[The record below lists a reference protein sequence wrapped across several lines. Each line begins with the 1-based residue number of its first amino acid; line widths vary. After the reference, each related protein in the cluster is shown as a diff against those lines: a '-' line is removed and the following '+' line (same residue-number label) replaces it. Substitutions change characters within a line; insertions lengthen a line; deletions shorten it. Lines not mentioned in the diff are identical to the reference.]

1 MGFLDKAK
9 AAANDLVSQMDS
21 TFSGT
26 NAGPDPEKMFR
37 DLGMLT
43 YRRHTE
49 REVAPADVDR
59 LVTALQEVERS
70 GRALNFSQVTMGP
83 PPPGAAGSAPPPPP
97 GAAGSTQPPPAPPGA
112 AAAPPPPAPAP
123 APSSDPPPNSGQA
136 PPPPPPPPP
145 PPAG

>member
-9 AAANDLVSQMDS
+9 AAANDLVSQMDT

-70 GRALNFSQVTMGP
+70 GRALNFSQVTAGP

-97 GAAGSTQPPPAPPGA
+97 GTAGTAQPPPAPPAA
-112 AAAPPPPAPAP
+112 AAAPPPPAA
-123 APSSDPPPNSGQA
+123 DPTPTSGQA

-145 PPAG
+145 PPG

>member
-9 AAANDLVSQMDS
+9 AAANDLVSQVDA
-21 TFSGT
+21 TLSGT

-49 REVAPADVDR
+49 REVAPADVER
-59 LVTALQEVERS
+59 LVTALQEVEKS
-70 GRALNFSQVTMGP
+70 GRALNFNQVTAGP
-83 PPPGAAGSAPPPPP
+83 PPPGAAASAPPPPP
-97 GAAGSTQPPPAPPGA
+97 GAAPAGQAPPPPPGA
-112 AAAPPPPAPAP
+112 GAPPPPAAAPSPVEDPAP
-123 APSSDPPPNSGQA
+123 TTGQA

-145 PPAG
+145 GG